1 MIPLDITSLETNI
14 RVIVTSNIMKDY
26 VNNDDQFIRK
36 TAILQDKFLDWLD
49 YVLATT
55 WYTFILGFIYKPMA
69 LQREDQ
75 YLRPQQKYIYIYIC
89 RLMKNCNID
98 GTAPSKSLGEIYLM
112 MSIPSLNVCTWK
124 RFRITP
130 TIFIKTLNL
139 LWREKVMESIS

>member
-55 WYTFILGFIYKPMA
+55 WYTFHSRFYIQTDGVAKGGPVSSTTA
-69 LQREDQ
+69 E
-75 YLRPQQKYIYIYIC
+75 IYIYIC

>member
-75 YLRPQQKYIYIYIC
+75 YLRPQQKYIYIYAG
-89 RLMKNCNID
+89 LWK
-98 GTAPSKSLGEIYLM
+98 TAILTALHPPKVWE
-112 MSIPSLNVCTWK
+112 K
-124 RFRITP
+124 
-130 TIFIKTLNL
+130 FI
-139 LWREKVMESIS
+139 

>member
-1 MIPLDITSLETNI
+1 
-14 RVIVTSNIMKDY
+14 MKDY

-75 YLRPQQKYIYIYIC
+75 YLRPQQKYIYIYMQAYEKLQYWRHC
-89 RLMKNCNID
+89 TLQKFGRNLFND
-98 GTAPSKSLGEIYLM
+98 VY
-112 MSIPSLNVCTWK
+112 SILK
-124 RFRITP
+124 RVH
-130 TIFIKTLNL
+130 L
-139 LWREKVMESIS
+139 EKVSHNTNNLYQNIKLTMKGESNGEHFITLHWNELLERSLICIGI

>member
-55 WYTFILGFIYKPMA
+55 WYTFHSRFYIQTDGVAKGGPVSSTTAEI
-69 LQREDQ
+69 
-75 YLRPQQKYIYIYIC
+75 YIYIYAG
-89 RLMKNCNID
+89 LWK
-98 GTAPSKSLGEIYLM
+98 TAILTALHPPKVWE
-112 MSIPSLNVCTWK
+112 K
-124 RFRITP
+124 
-130 TIFIKTLNL
+130 FI
-139 LWREKVMESIS
+139 